1 MTLISEKA
9 SKGNNVTRESE
20 LSENEIDR
28 IRQLLAATEIS
39 VQEMADRMD
48 RAKSTLI
55 AVNRKYSIRSYGGRR
70 TH

>member
-9 SKGNNVTRESE
+9 SKGNNVTREFE

-55 AVNRKYSIRSYGGRR
+55 AVNRKYSIRSYGRRR

>member
-9 SKGNNVTRESE
+9 SKGNNVTREFE